1 MTDDFYTHMQMSS
14 MREIMVGSGGCGES
28 YTTAPPLRE
37 TYKGF
42 PTACTDSRHDEACKV
57 AHMSDS
63 DQKSFHKAQELRKA
77 TLKVDHKCWYGCK
90 VATMW
95 HKLWS

>member
-1 MTDDFYTHMQMSS
+1 MTDDYYTHMQMSS

-28 YTTAPPLRE
+28 YTNTAPLRV

-42 PTACTDSRHDEACKV
+42 PTTCTDSRHDEACRV
-57 AHMSDS
+57 AHMSAS
-63 DQKSFHKAQELRKA
+63 DQKSFTKAQALAKQ
-77 TLKVDHKCWYGCK
+77 VNHKCWYGCK

-95 HKLWS
+95 HKLRS